1 MRVKT
6 KAAVLEGGVE
16 FPDLVA
22 FSVYDTNPVNFLSM
36 VAQKLVCNI
45 NKKDIYDKATKKNV
59 SIQFY
64 QTELQNFN
72 NNHMNSV
79 DVYNQIRD
87 SNIFHH

>member
-36 VAQKLVCNI
+36 VA
-45 NKKDIYDKATKKNV
+45 
-59 SIQFY
+59 
-64 QTELQNFN
+64 
-72 NNHMNSV
+72 
-79 DVYNQIRD
+79 
-87 SNIFHH
+87 